1 MTKVSQKQ
9 KRYVKNLTKYL
20 GVVQAHFRKAL
31 ALWEMPHIEGKSE
44 QVIEVLKLAVE
55 QDPDNSELAKM
66 LEQAIQEL

>member
-1 MTKVSQKQ
+1 
-9 KRYVKNLTKYL
+9 
-20 GVVQAHFRKAL
+20 
-31 ALWEMPHIEGKSE
+31 MPHIEGKSE